1 ANAAGY
7 LICIAAGVVFVRHRS
22 RRSDPTSLIDA
33 GIVTGGVAALAWVF
47 VIVPDLQ
54 DTASSALGRGTNV
67 VFDLLSMVLVAIVVR
82 LALGPG
88 ARNASWYWLA
98 SAVAAALTSDLL
110 LAVWSKSGS
119 GGTLVAVSN
128 GLAGWSCVSVAAAA
142 LHPAMGRLTEQV
154 DEAIAPMSRAR
165 LVTMIGSVLVAPVIL
180 LLRSSGTSFVFTM
193 GVVVVWGGVCALI
206 ILRMGGLVRARERMA
221 STEAIVRRAGSA
233 MVVATERS
241 QIHDAACEAARQ
253 LMEAAGS
260 AGRAFIGLVHDGG
273 LVLEAGDAGA
283 PRSEG
288 VVVRAPVL
296 LAAVAGGPAS
306 ELVGRDVDGLP
317 ERWQAPWVGLFPM
330 VSQRVT
336 QGVLIVCAERRLPP
350 ATVAGCESVARLL
363 ALALDSDTAA
373 ALHHQK
379 AAERRFQ
386 RLFEYSTDIVAVLG

>member
-1 ANAAGY
+1 MTLRLRATELRWWCAISGVLLVGGILAGSTVGGITVIVVMGLAVVNVVRGIRAHQPADALPWRLLLVGVMLFFLASGVAGGLALFTNGPVPYPSPADLANATGY
-7 LICIAAGVVFVRHRS
+7 LICIGAGVVFVRHRS

-33 GIVTGGVAALAWVF
+33 GIVTGGVAARAWVF

-253 LMEAAGS
+253 LMVAAGS
-260 AGRAFIGLVHDGG
+260 AGRAFIGL
-273 LVLEAGDAGA
+273 
-283 PRSEG
+283 
-288 VVVRAPVL
+288 
-296 LAAVAGGPAS
+296 
-306 ELVGRDVDGLP
+306 
-317 ERWQAPWVGLFPM
+317 
-330 VSQRVT
+330 
-336 QGVLIVCAERRLPP
+336 
-350 ATVAGCESVARLL
+350 
-363 ALALDSDTAA
+363 
-373 ALHHQK
+373 
-379 AAERRFQ
+379 
-386 RLFEYSTDIVAVLG
+386 